1 MDSQRYMFGA
11 AAVGM
16 AVAVVLIF
24 NDSGSAGAS
33 SSAADMTSFSVEAE
47 SMSSIDAETEKA
59 GPERAIL
66 DRQVRV
72 ILPSPYESASRR
84 SLANDER

>member
-1 MDSQRYMFGA
+1 
-11 AAVGM
+11 
-16 AVAVVLIF
+16 
-24 NDSGSAGAS
+24 
-33 SSAADMTSFSVEAE
+33 
-47 SMSSIDAETEKA
+47 MSSIDAETEKA

-72 ILPSPYESASRR
+72 ILPSPYESVSRR